1 MAASRALFSRGS
13 TTSDFPAAQCSFFG
27 KGIRPCAFRQ
37 FARRLDLSAN
47 CLPSE
52 SAAQKMLSTR
62 SWEPD
67 TRDGRHRREL
77 RREAAECCEVAAL
90 SARSAPSLGVIAAGH
105 RRACFDQIRAPLPR
119 LAACPRRGWQVSA
132 PGWHA
137 RSTRAYLPGQAER
150 AALSRASALRP
161 RAAAF
166 FHRVTAQLVLVV
178 LGAANALSAHPTP
191 SASQPGDTPALV
203 AMLASVSSR
212 PPPRDFGGET
222 KSPQISAFFPRL
234 LRSHRGATEHRTHCG
249 HHVAGGS
256 RHRLFHSGLLASLQP
271 ELVAKSHRT
280 EREGILVWF

>member
-1 MAASRALFSRGS
+1 MKSPHCRPAARPSASSLPATGALALTRFGRPFRSRPTALAEGGRSVSTWLMREAPEHICRAKQSARAL
-13 TTSDFPAAQCSFFG
+13 
-27 KGIRPCAFRQ
+27 
-37 FARRLDLSAN
+37 
-47 CLPSE
+47 
-52 SAAQKMLSTR
+52 
-62 SWEPD
+62 
-67 TRDGRHRREL
+67 
-77 RREAAECCEVAAL
+77 
-90 SARSAPSLGVIAAGH
+90 
-105 RRACFDQIRAPLPR
+105 
-119 LAACPRRGWQVSA
+119 
-132 PGWHA
+132 
-137 RSTRAYLPGQAER
+137 
-150 AALSRASALRP
+150 ALSRASALRP